1 MATRSHPW
9 GFRLPVALHRW
20 IAAWA
25 LASVSG
31 LQAQPAVHTAS
42 TTTAATAAAPDSSIG
57 SAQPE
62 AASGR
67 SPKAVVRAREFL
79 AVTAH
84 PLASEAAFTMLEA
97 GGHAID
103 AAIAAQAVLALVE
116 PQSSGLGGGGFLLHF
131 DPATAQV
138 QAYDGRET
146 APQSA
151 SGNRFLDATGRPLGF
166 AAAVIGGRSVGVPG
180 LIRMLELAHRD
191 QGRLPWASLFEPAI
205 RLANEGFDLTPR
217 LHALLARERWLRD
230 DPEAAALYYDAGGR
244 PHPVGHRL
252 RNSALAD
259 TLTAIARNG
268 ADALHHGPIARD
280 LVERVRSHATRPGDL
295 TENDLRHYQAL
306 RRTPLCTGYR
316 EWLLCGMPPPSA
328 GGIAVAQI
336 LTLNDLAKRSAAD
349 RAPGGVTGT
358 GNPFEDPSRVHRFT
372 ESARLAFADRDRWVA
387 DPAYASVPVA
397 ALLDSRYLRA
407 RAALIGPVSLD
418 LAPPGDPERFLA
430 QTEPRAAIETE
441 VESTTHLSVIDG
453 QGRTV
458 ALTSSIEHAFG
469 ARLMVRG
476 FLLNNQ
482 LTDFS
487 FVPHTSN
494 GPVANRVEGGKRP
507 RSSMAPTLVFNRNAT
522 APTPQPVPGPEA
534 EATAAT
540 RTTLEATGSAPV
552 TVGGHSLR
560 LAIGSPGGPAI
571 INHVARTL
579 VAVLD
584 EGVALQ
590 QAIDAPN
597 LGSRNGPTELEA
609 DTAAVALAGPLAA
622 RAHRIMITP
631 MTSGIHGIMRTCT
644 TLGDS
649 CILESGTD
657 PRREGLARGR

>member
-1 MATRSHPW
+1 MAACSHPW
-9 GFRLPVALHRW
+9 GFRLPVALRRW

-25 LASVSG
+25 LASASA
-31 LQAQPAVHTAS
+31 LQAQPAALAVSGT
-42 TTTAATAAAPDSSIG
+42 TLTTAAATDPSFA

-67 SPKAVVRAREFL
+67 SAKAVVRAREFL

-84 PLASEAAFTMLEA
+84 PLASDAAVAMLEA
-97 GGHAID
+97 GGHAVD

-131 DPATAQV
+131 DPVTEQV

-146 APQSA
+146 APQGA
-151 SGNRFLDATGRPLGF
+151 SGNRFLDGAGRPLGF
-166 AAAVIGGRSVGVPG
+166 AAAVVGGRSVGVPG

-205 RLANEGFDLTPR
+205 RLANDGFDVTPR
-217 LHALLARERWLRD
+217 LHSLLARERWLRE
-230 DPEAAALYYDAGGR
+230 DPEAAALFYDAGGR
-244 PHPVGHRL
+244 PHPVGYRL
-252 RNSALAD
+252 RNPALAD
-259 TLTAIARNG
+259 TLTAIAREG
-268 ADALHHGPIARD
+268 ADALHHGSIARD
-280 LVERVRSHATRPGDL
+280 LVARVRDHATRPGDL
-295 TENDLRHYQAL
+295 TENDLLHYQAL
-306 RRTPLCTGYR
+306 RRTPLCTPYR

-349 RAPGGVTGT
+349 RAPGGATRT
-358 GNPFEDPSRVHRFT
+358 GNPFEDPSHVHRFT

-387 DPAYASVPVA
+387 DPAYARVPVA

-407 RAALIGPVSLD
+407 RATLIGPVSLD
-418 LAPPGDPERFLA
+418 VAPPGDPERFLA

-441 VESTTHLSVIDG
+441 VESTTHLSVVDR

-458 ALTSSIEHAFG
+458 ALTSSIESAFG

-487 FVPHTSN
+487 FVPQTSN

-507 RSSMAPTLVFNRNAT
+507 RSSMAPTLVFSRNAT
-522 APTPQPVPGPEA
+522 APPAQPAPGPAA

-540 RTTLEATGSAPV
+540 RATFDAAGSGPV
-552 TVGGHSLR
+552 TVSGHSLR

-584 EGVALQ
+584 DDVPLQ

-622 RAHRIMITP
+622 RAHRVVITP
-631 MTSGIHGIMRTCT
+631 MTSGIHGIMRTCANV
-644 TLGDS
+644 GDT